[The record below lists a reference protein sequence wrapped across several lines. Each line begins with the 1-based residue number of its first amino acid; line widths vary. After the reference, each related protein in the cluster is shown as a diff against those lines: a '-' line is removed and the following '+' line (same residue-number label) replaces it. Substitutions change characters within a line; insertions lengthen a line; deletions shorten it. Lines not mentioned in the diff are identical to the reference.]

1 VVIDGVWSAVGSSIF
16 DHRSVLFNDE
26 IDAII
31 IGKKTAADLEAIFEN
46 GAQTS
51 HAIDLATWK
60 AERPFAE
67 RMRSF
72 FSRLYEGL
80 L

>member
-1 VVIDGVWSAVGSSIF
+1 M
-16 DHRSVLFNDE
+16 LFNDE
-26 IDAII
+26 IDAVI

-46 GAQTS
+46 GARTA
-51 HAIDLATWK
+51 HALDLETWK
-60 AERPFAE
+60 AERPLSE